1 MEGVGSREQDA
12 SASAVTTLIST
23 DAPSLVCCSQHT
35 NTGFVQAGSKRQ
47 HTQRVPRCTES
58 YEELRNTPTC
68 QCQCSA
74 TQISEMIGSGSQDS
88 ALLDFGL
95 KQRPQLRKKEKKI
108 GTEFTEHYSSSKRFT
123 T

>member
-1 MEGVGSREQDA
+1 MEGVGRREQDA

-35 NTGFVQAGSKRQ
+35 NTGFVQAGSERQ

-88 ALLDFGL
+88 ALLDSGL
-95 KQRPQLRKKEKKI
+95 KQRLRLNFLKIII
-108 GTEFTEHYSSSKRFT
+108 GTEFTEHCSGSERFT